1 MKKFFSWF
9 GLMVFV
15 FSLFFINT
23 FSVAAANCK
32 VQIIFDILDPATKKS
47 INKSHAAYDKSVL
60 LSVKLVPEIS
70 CSTAKILNVAIQQE
84 FVDGTK
90 KFFKQIPPDSSNQFF
105 KGPVTT
111 EYRYEQGVSGFYDF
125 DSKSF
130 VQPGGSVQLVA
141 SVILEGESTF
151 RYSSSAWFDVD
162 QSVKPID
169 PKPPVDAGPVTPKPT
184 PKPKPTPDQPPA
196 NSGTPPVNPTNG
208 NTNDGRPDNVSG
220 IGNLGQGCDRL
231 KKQFELVGGEVPEA
245 LAAQCGTVGGTINR
259 IINLALGLAGSLA
272 VLFIFLGG
280 IRYLTAAGSE
290 TQAKSARG
298 MMQWAVLGL
307 VVIVLAFVIVRV
319 VTSLLT

>member
-1 MKKFFSWF
+1 MKKNFSWF
-9 GLMVFV
+9 GLVFFV
-15 FSLFFINT
+15 FSLFFVNT
-23 FSVAAANCK
+23 FSAEAASCSPTLQMYITNQKGENVTEASISSVVILYVRVIPSPDNSCSSAVVKK
-32 VQIIFDILDPATKKS
+32 VYFSSDFVSVSGYIGEADIG
-47 INKSHAAYDKSVL
+47 NGML
-60 LSVKLVPEIS
+60 LSKSLDI
-70 CSTAKILNVAIQQE
+70 KYQ
-84 FVDGTK
+84 
-90 KFFKQIPPDSSNQFF
+90 
-105 KGPVTT
+105 
-111 EYRYEQGVSGFYDF
+111 QGVSGIKKGNGFVAVGDTARAGAVVELSDGGIKNTPYV
-125 DSKSF
+125 SF
-130 VQPGGSVQLVA
+130 KVTDG
-141 SVILEGESTF
+141 
-151 RYSSSAWFDVD
+151 VD
-162 QSVKPID
+162 KPID

-184 PKPKPTPDQPPA
+184 PTPTPKPTPDQNPT
-196 NSGTPPVNPTNG
+196 NSGTPPVNSTNG
-208 NTNDGRPDNVSG
+208 NTNDGRPDNVSS